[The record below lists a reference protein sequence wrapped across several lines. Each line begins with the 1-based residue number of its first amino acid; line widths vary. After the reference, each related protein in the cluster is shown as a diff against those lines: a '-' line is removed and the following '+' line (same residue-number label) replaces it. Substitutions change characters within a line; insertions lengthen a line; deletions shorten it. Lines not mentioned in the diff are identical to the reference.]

1 MKILLDSPDTPVR
14 LADFILAN
22 REPILQKWEDFAKT
36 ILPEGHMDRRELRDH
51 ADQML
56 TSIAADLRTAQ
67 TEQEQALKSKGLGPH
82 SKNDSAAEIHAQDRL
97 ESGFSMEQMISEY
110 RALRA
115 SVLSLWSHEIK
126 TGIAFEIEDMTR
138 FNEAIDQMLAES
150 VGRYSNSVDQANN
163 LFLAILGHDLRT
175 PLGAIGLGA
184 EIMLRSKEIGSK
196 YTKISTRIFHSS
208 RRAGKIVE
216 DLLDFTRA
224 NSSAGLSV
232 KPTPTNLKDI
242 CEGIIEE
249 LRIYHPERTI
259 LFVAEGQ
266 FDGNFDATRIEQ
278 AFCNLVDNAAKHGA
292 IDSVV
297 SIEMK
302 NEQLSALLSV
312 HNSGLPIDADDLPHI
327 FDLMTRYSKFAADEE
342 GPTSGLGLGL
352 YIAHQ
357 IVTAHNGKVEVI
369 SNADQGTT
377 FFIRLPLK
385 VQ

>member
-1 MKILLDSPDTPVR
+1 MKILLDTSDTPVR
-14 LADFILAN
+14 LADFILAK
-22 REPILQKWEDFAKT
+22 RELILQKWEDFAKT
-36 ILPEGHMDRRELRDH
+36 ILPEAHMNRRQLRDH

-56 TSIAADLRTAQ
+56 RSIAADLKTAQ
-67 TEQEQALKSKGLGPH
+67 TDQEQALKSEGMGPQ
-82 SKNDSAAEIHAQDRL
+82 SENESAAEIHAQDRL

-115 SVLSLWSHEIK
+115 SVLALWSHEIK
-126 TGIAFEIEDMTR
+126 SGITFEIEDITR
-138 FNEAIDQMLAES
+138 FNESIDQMLAES
-150 VGRYSNSVDQANN
+150 VGQYSNSVDQANN

-208 RRAGKIVE
+208 RRAAKIVE

-232 KPTPTNLKDI
+232 KPTRTNLKDV

-249 LRIYHPERTI
+249 LRIYHPERSI
-259 LFVAEGQ
+259 VFIADGQ
-266 FDGNFDATRIEQ
+266 FDGDFDATRIEQ

-297 SIEMK
+297 TIEMRS
-302 NEQLSALLSV
+302 EQAFALLSV
-312 HNSGLPIDADDLPHI
+312 HNSGLPIDPDDLPHI
-327 FDLMTRYSKFAADEE
+327 FHPMTRYSKFAADEE

-357 IVTAHNGKVEVI
+357 IVTAHNGKIEVI
-369 SNADQGTT
+369 STADQGTT
-377 FFIRLPLK
+377 FVVKLPLK
-385 VQ
+385 A

>member
-1 MKILLDSPDTPVR
+1 MKILLDCPDTPVR

-36 ILPEGHMDRRELRDH
+36 ILPEAHMDRRKLRDH

-56 TSIAADLRTAQ
+56 KSIAVDLKTAQ
-67 TEQEQALKSKGLGPH
+67 TDQEQALKSRGLEPH

-150 VGRYSNSVDQANN
+150 VGQYSNSVDQANN

-196 YTKISTRIFHSS
+196 YTKISTRIYHSS

-232 KPTPTNLKDI
+232 KPTPTNLKDV

-266 FDGNFDATRIEQ
+266 FDGNFDSTRVEQ

-297 SIEMK
+297 AIEMRS
-302 NEQLSALLSV
+302 EQSSALLSV

-327 FDLMTRYSKFAADEE
+327 FDPMTRYSKFAADEE

-357 IVTAHNGKVEVI
+357 IVTAHNGTIEVI

-377 FFIRLPLK
+377 FLVRLPLK

>member
-1 MKILLDSPDTPVR
+1 MLRSIAVDLRIVQTGREQVLKSEGRGPQTAGDT
-14 LADFILAN
+14 AA
-22 REPILQKWEDFAKT
+22 E
-36 ILPEGHMDRRELRDH
+36 DH
-51 ADQML
+51 AE
-56 TSIAADLRTAQ
+56 T
-67 TEQEQALKSKGLGPH
+67 
-82 SKNDSAAEIHAQDRL
+82 RL
-97 ESGFSMEQMISEY
+97 LAGFTMDQMISEN

-115 SVLSLWSHEIK
+115 SVLLLWSQEIK
-126 TGIAFEIEDMTR
+126 SGAEFEIEDMTR

-150 VGRYSNSVDQANN
+150 VSRYSKAVDQASN

-208 RRAGKIVE
+208 RRAAKIVE

-232 KPTPTNLKDI
+232 KQTPANLKDV
-242 CEGIIEE
+242 CEGIIDE

-259 LFVAEGQ
+259 AFTADGL
-266 FDGNFDATRIEQ
+266 FDGAFDVTRIEQ

-292 IDSVV
+292 IDSIVTITLTEEEQFGV
-297 SIEMK
+297 LSI
-302 NEQLSALLSV
+302 
-312 HNSGLPIDADDLPHI
+312 HNDGLPINVDDLPHI
-327 FDLMTRYSKFAADEE
+327 FDPMTRYSKFASDEE

-357 IVTAHNGKVEVI
+357 IVTAHLGKIDVI
-369 SNADQGTT
+369 STPDAGTT
-377 FFIRLPLK
+377 FLIRLPLTGNRAASIEIPASPGGLENPSGH
-385 VQ
+385 VRPQTP

>member
-1 MKILLDSPDTPVR
+1 MKILSDSPNTPVR

-36 ILPEGHMDRRELRDH
+36 ILPNAEMSRQELRDH

-56 TSIAADLRTAQ
+56 ASIVANLKTAQ
-67 TEQEQALKSKGLGPH
+67 TGHEQALKSEGLGPH
-82 SKNDSAAEIHAQDRL
+82 SENDTAAEIHADTRL
-97 ESGFSMEQMISEY
+97 VSGFSMDQMISEY

-115 SVLSLWSHEIK
+115 SVLLLWSYEIK
-126 TGIAFEIEDMTR
+126 SGIEYEIEDMTR

-150 VGRYSNSVDQANN
+150 VARYSKSVDQASN

-208 RRAGKIVE
+208 RRAAKIVD

-224 NSSAGLSV
+224 NSAAGLSV
-232 KPTPTNLKDI
+232 KPAPANLKDV
-242 CEGIIEE
+242 CQGIIDE

-259 LFVAEGQ
+259 LFEANGQ
-266 FDGNFDATRIEQ
+266 FDGDFDVTRIEQ

-297 SIEMK
+297 KIELRTD
-302 NEQLSALLSV
+302 ERYGLLSI
-312 HNSGLPIDADDLPHI
+312 HNDGLPIDVDDLPLI
-327 FDLMTRYSKFAADEE
+327 FDPMTRYSKFAADEE

-357 IVTAHNGKVEVI
+357 IVTAHNGKIEVI
-369 SNADQGTT
+369 SNVDEGTT
-377 FFIRLPLK
+377 FLIKLPLNY
-385 VQ
+385 

>member
-1 MKILLDSPDTPVR
+1 VKILLDSPDTPVR

>member
-1 MKILLDSPDTPVR
+1 MKILLDTSDTPVR
-14 LADFILAN
+14 LADFILAK
-22 REPILQKWEDFAKT
+22 RELILQKWEDFAKT
-36 ILPEGHMDRRELRDH
+36 ILPEAHMNRRQLRDH

-56 TSIAADLRTAQ
+56 RSITADLKTAQ
-67 TEQEQALKSKGLGPH
+67 TDQEQALKSEGMGPQ
-82 SKNDSAAEIHAQDRL
+82 SENESAAEIHAQDRL

-115 SVLSLWSHEIK
+115 SVLALWSHEIK
-126 TGIAFEIEDMTR
+126 SGITFEIEDITR
-138 FNEAIDQMLAES
+138 FNESIDQMLAES
-150 VGRYSNSVDQANN
+150 VGQYSNSVDQANN

-208 RRAGKIVE
+208 RRAAKIVE

-232 KPTPTNLKDI
+232 KPTRTNLKDV

-249 LRIYHPERTI
+249 LRIYHPERSI
-259 LFVAEGQ
+259 VFIADGQ
-266 FDGNFDATRIEQ
+266 FDGDFDATRIEQ

-297 SIEMK
+297 TIEMRS
-302 NEQLSALLSV
+302 EQAFALLSV
-312 HNSGLPIDADDLPHI
+312 HNSGLPIDPDDLPHI
-327 FDLMTRYSKFAADEE
+327 FHPMTRYSKFAADEE

-357 IVTAHNGKVEVI
+357 IVTAHNGKIEVI
-369 SNADQGTT
+369 STADQGTT
-377 FFIRLPLK
+377 FVVKLPLK
-385 VQ
+385 A